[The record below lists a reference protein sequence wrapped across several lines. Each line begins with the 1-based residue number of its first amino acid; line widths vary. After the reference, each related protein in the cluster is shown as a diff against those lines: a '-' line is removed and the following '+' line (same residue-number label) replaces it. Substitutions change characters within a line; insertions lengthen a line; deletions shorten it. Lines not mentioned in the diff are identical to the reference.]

1 MDKENDLEAQGS
13 GSLNESQ
20 KTPLL
25 AGDGVVTGYHE
36 EIKGTPD
43 RRATYPGATYPEA
56 ASDVRMMPVEAAAD
70 QVLPPPPPAV
80 INNY

>member
-43 RRATYPGATYPEA
+43 RRATYPEA